1 VTGHGIEGE
10 LLIDQ
15 GAGKPFVA
23 GTGKVCAARKG
34 MPEMNTNQSDRA
46 VAVMRLILSSG
57 WVDVTVTKAR
67 CRRLTVFQSSRG
79 NPLTSGFAPGFPHW
93 SCNTLDP
100 ILTIFVSVKSEP
112 GPMRLFD
119 SPLRGQTSTYWQ
131 KPCTNLDSPPGSLA
145 SRICCC

>member
-1 VTGHGIEGE
+1 MTGHGIEGE

-100 ILTIFVSVKSEP
+100 
-112 GPMRLFD
+112 
-119 SPLRGQTSTYWQ
+119 STYWQ